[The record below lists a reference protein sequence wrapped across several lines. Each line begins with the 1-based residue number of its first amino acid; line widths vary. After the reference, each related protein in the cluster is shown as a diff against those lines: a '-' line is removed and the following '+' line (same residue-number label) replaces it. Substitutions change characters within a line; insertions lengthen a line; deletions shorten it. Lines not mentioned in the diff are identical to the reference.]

1 MHHTLEG
8 YRSGHN
14 EAVLKD
20 CRFHHYDLPKTL
32 VFIRVSA
39 LSACTLQDGFLAVFL
54 QFYNLI
60 TLEGYRSGHN
70 EAVLKPS
77 RIHLRVFPKTLDFI
91 EVFGCSSALCEKP
104 FSQFSRNLLA
114 GFSHF

>member
-1 MHHTLEG
+1 MQG

-20 CRFHHYDLPKTL
+20 CRFCHYDLPQTL

-39 LSACTLQDGFLAVFL
+39 LSACTLQDDFLAVFL

-70 EAVLKPS
+70 EAVLKNYRFRHCYRS
-77 RIHLRVFPKTLDFI
+77 KTLDFI
-91 EVFGCSSALCEKP
+91 GFFVLFSARCEMLI
-104 FSQFSRNLLA
+104 SQFSRN
-114 GFSHF
+114 FP